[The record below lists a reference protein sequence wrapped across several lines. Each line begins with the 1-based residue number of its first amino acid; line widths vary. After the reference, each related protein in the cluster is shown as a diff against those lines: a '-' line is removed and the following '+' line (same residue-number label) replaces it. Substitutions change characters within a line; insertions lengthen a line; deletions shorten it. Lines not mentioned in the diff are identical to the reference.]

1 MVFLLT
7 TKTLDII
14 WINKSNLLMIVCEDL
29 ISLISVFPDFVQIPL
44 KSYSTNSKL
53 MEIVFDIGKYPEARF
68 TSGVVILAPRIICRQ
83 DMHYVLKELQLSMIK
98 IVLG

>member
-1 MVFLLT
+1 
-7 TKTLDII
+7 
-14 WINKSNLLMIVCEDL
+14 MIVCEDL

-83 DMHYVLKELQLSMIK
+83 DMHYVLKRITALEITTS
-98 IVLG
+98 V

>member
-1 MVFLLT
+1 
-7 TKTLDII
+7 
-14 WINKSNLLMIVCEDL
+14 MIVCEDL

-68 TSGVVILAPRIICRQ
+68 TSSVVILAPRIICRQ
-83 DMHYVLKELQLSMIK
+83 DMHYVLKRITAFNDKNRAGINKTLHRISCLKNRED
-98 IVLG
+98 